1 MNYRLFDI
9 PLALVSSSRIDSSQN
24 VRVCFTRG
32 NGAQEANRAGVFAGG
47 RVCSALLRPET
58 PEPPMRAALAV
69 LRQARRLLFLRMF
82 VSVRAARLNAWP
94 RLPGMY
100 RLRAAQ
106 AGKERKHSVR
116 CSVKNIH
123 ATCIAEESGVLRN

>member
-1 MNYRLFDI
+1 
-9 PLALVSSSRIDSSQN
+9 
-24 VRVCFTRG
+24 
-32 NGAQEANRAGVFAGG
+32 
-47 RVCSALLRPET
+47 
-58 PEPPMRAALAV
+58 MRAALAV

-82 VSVRAARLNAWP
+82 VSVRAACLNAWP
-94 RLPGMY
+94 RLPGVY

>member
-9 PLALVSSSRIDSSQN
+9 PLALVSSSRIGSSQN
-24 VRVCFTRG
+24 DRVCFTRG

-58 PEPPMRAALAV
+58 PEPPMRAALAAR
-69 LRQARRLLFLRMF
+69 RQARRLIFFPVF
-82 VSVRAARLNAWP
+82 VFARAARPSAAR
-94 RLPGMY
+94 RLPDRY
-100 RLRAAQ
+100 LLRAAQ

-123 ATCIAEESGVLRN
+123 ATCIAGEPGVFRN